1 MIGIQVET
9 RSDSLGMEME
19 REEWKRVRTEWS
31 RYRHVMTCGRLENW

>member
-19 REEWKRVRTEWS
+19 REEWKRVRTME
-31 RYRHVMTCGRLENW
+31 